1 VTPQLVG
8 GVLAGAYLL
17 GSVPFSYL
25 VARLRGV
32 DVRAV
37 GSGNVGATNV
47 MRSAGRVAGA
57 TAFVLDLVKGTAA
70 CLVGE
75 RLDPGGWLAALAAL
89 VAVLGHI
96 FPVWLR
102 FRGGKGVA
110 TGLGAL
116 APLVPLASG
125 AAVAAFFLTLAST
138 RFVSLSS
145 IVGALVLVV
154 LAPLLGAS
162 AATTA
167 SVTAVALV
175 VILKHHANIVRIAR
189 GSEPRVGRARR
200 AGEGQ

>member
-1 VTPQLVG
+1 MTPQLVG
-8 GVLAGAYLL
+8 VVLAGAYLL

-25 VARLRGV
+25 VARLYGV

-47 MRSAGRVAGA
+47 MRSAGRVAGV
-57 TAFVLDLVKGTAA
+57 TAFVLDLLKGTAA
-70 CLVGE
+70 CLAGE
-75 RLDPGGWLAALAAL
+75 RLDPGGSLAALAAL

-116 APLVPLASG
+116 APLAPLASG
-125 AAVAAFFLTLAST
+125 AAAAAFFLTLATS

-154 LAPLLGAS
+154 LAPLLGAG
-162 AATTA
+162 AATTG
-167 SVTAVALV
+167 SVSAVAVV

-189 GSEPRVGRARR
+189 GTEPRVGRGRS
-200 AGEGQ
+200 AGEDQ